1 MGNVQ
6 SGRHEELE
14 GRMCGLNCF
23 SIAMI
28 RDHAQGK
35 LYGKKKR
42 VYLGLTA
49 SGGESRME
57 GQR

>member
-23 SIAMI
+23 SIATI
-28 RDHAQGK
+28 RDHDQGK
-35 LYGKKKR
+35 LYGKKR

-49 SGGESRME
+49 SEGESRME